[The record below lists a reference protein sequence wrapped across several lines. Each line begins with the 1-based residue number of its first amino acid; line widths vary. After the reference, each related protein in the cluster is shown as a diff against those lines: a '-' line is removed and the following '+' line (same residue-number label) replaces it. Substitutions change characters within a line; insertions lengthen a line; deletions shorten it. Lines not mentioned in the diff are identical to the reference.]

1 MTDAMEPATEPAARF
16 DRRSVGP
23 LVADWVCVLVFVAL
37 GKENHGES
45 GGIGWYLTVWWPLAV
60 GFVVGGL
67 VTRVYTLEDDWT
79 ARVLGT
85 VLIAVLV
92 GGPLRAL
99 TGRPIFSTFSLVA
112 IVVLSVFTLA
122 WRSGVRLIVRWK
134 AIDVE

>member
-1 MTDAMEPATEPAARF
+1 MTEAVQPAAARF

-23 LVADWVCVLVFVAL
+23 LVADWICVLVFVAL
-37 GKENHGES
+37 GKENHDES
-45 GGIGWYLTVWWPLAV
+45 GGIVWYLTVWWPLAV

-67 VTRVYTLEDDWT
+67 VTRVYTLDDDWT

-92 GGPLRAL
+92 GGPLRAI

-112 IVVLSVFTLA
+112 IVVLSIFTLA
-122 WRSGVRLIVRWK
+122 WRSGVRLIGRWK
-134 AIDVE
+134 ARDAG